1 MSAWLLKAVHTN
13 SNHRSIKD
21 IMYITGGEK
30 MKTNTKQLVTNAILL
45 AVGFLLHYVTPAIG
59 IPMQIDFSLIT
70 LVLIISLNKN
80 SFGTCMAAGIA
91 TGIFSGLTTKFPM
104 GLVPNILDK
113 IMTTIFVYLL
123 IRLLD
128 KTTLHS
134 KIKAVITNA
143 VGTSVSGIVF
153 LASALL
159 LVGLPAPFGVLFVT
173 IVVPAVVV
181 NTVIGFIVSNICKL
195 GGERK

>member
-1 MSAWLLKAVHTN
+1 
-13 SNHRSIKD
+13 
-21 IMYITGGEK
+21 
-30 MKTNTKQLVTNAILL
+30 MKTNTKQLVINSLLL
-45 AVGFLLHYVTPAIG
+45 AVGFILHYVTPTLG

-70 LVLIISLNKN
+70 MILVINLNKN
-80 SFGTCMAAGIA
+80 NLGSCIA
-91 TGIFSGLTTKFPM
+91 SGVVTGIFSGITSKFPF

-143 VGTSVSGIVF
+143 VGTLVSGIVF

-159 LVGLPAPFGVLFVT
+159 LVGLPAPFSLLFVT
-173 IVVPAVVV
+173 VVIPAIVV
-181 NTVIGFIVSNICKL
+181 NTVIGFLISSICEKH
-195 GGERK
+195 RR